1 MIRDLANPTRF
12 MRLSGALLPWLSG
25 VTTLLMGVGL
35 YLVWFGSPADYQQG
49 ETVRIMYIHVP
60 AAWLGLFFYMIMAA
74 SALGTLV
81 WRHPL
86 ADVSQKAAAP
96 IGAAFTLICLVT
108 GSLWGKPMW
117 GTYWQWDARLTSML
131 VMLLIYGGILA
142 LWRAIEEPNRAA
154 RAVSILTL
162 VGAVNVPIVKF
173 SVDWWNTL
181 HQPAS
186 VFRLGG
192 PTIHPSMLAPLLIM
206 AAGLH
211 HAGHLPAPVGNAH
224 RDPAPPRAHPHDPRG
239 RAPRRAGGVT
249 AMSHGVFIAGAYGV
263 TLLIIAALIVRAVL
277 DSRAQRRALDVL
289 ESRGAGRRSSR
300 VTS

>member
-1 MIRDLANPTRF
+1 MPNRFRNPYKPYLWRKRYSPRDDLHVAGMPLDRYIQPMIRELANPTRF
-12 MRLSGALLPWLSG
+12 MSLSRTLLPWVG
-25 VTTLLMGVGL
+25 GFAAILLGIGL
-35 YLVWFGSPADYQQG
+35 YMVWFAAPADYQQG
-49 ETVRIMYIHVP
+49 ETVKIMYLHVP
-60 AAWLGLFFYMIMAA
+60 AAWLSLFFYMIMAS

-96 IGAAFTLICLVT
+96 IGAAFTLICLIT

-131 VMLLIYGGILA
+131 VMLLIYLGILA
-142 LWRAIEEPNRAA
+142 LWRASEEPNRAA

-186 VFRLGG
+186 VFRIDG
-192 PTIHPSMLAPLLIM
+192 PTIHPSMLVPLLIM
-206 AAGLH
+206 AVAFSLLGVALHLAGMRTEIL
-211 HAGHLPAPVGNAH
+211 
-224 RDPAPPRAHPHDPRG
+224 
-239 RAPRRAGGVT
+239 RRRVR
-249 AMSHGVFIAGAYGV
+249 
-263 TLLIIAALIVRAVL
+263 TLTILEAERLDAQAA
-277 DSRAQRRALDVL
+277 
-289 ESRGAGRRSSR
+289 
-300 VTS
+300 